1 LRNGAPVFP
10 AHLKGCGNTLR
21 PRRYYHEQL
30 EQTVAVPILNT
41 MPTMNTVHLF
51 FNCFLKAGRFWLAM
65 ALLLPVTATAQAP
78 TDVRGLPTLA
88 PLVNLVTPAVVNV
101 SVVTRAP
108 MEDNPLFRDPFFR
121 RFFNLPDRPQRQE
134 QAAGSGVIVDAARG
148 FILTN
153 NHVIKDA
160 EQVIITLKDRRQFPA
175 KLVGTDPG
183 TDIAVLQI
191 SAPNLS
197 ALRIGDSDVLQ
208 VGDYVMAIGNP
219 FGIGQTVT
227 SGIVS
232 ALGRSGLSVEG
243 YEDFIQTDASIN
255 PGNSGG
261 ALVNLRGEL
270 IGINTAIIGPAGG
283 NVGIGCAVPSA
294 MARAV
299 MEQIVRHGEVRRGR
313 LGIEMADVTL
323 DAQRK
328 LKLPSLD
335 GALIASVEAGSPAEK
350 AGLRQGD
357 IVIALNGR
365 PVRGPAELRARLGLT
380 PIGDDADMTIVREGG
395 QQRIR
400 ARIAAPQPAGK
411 GEALVVPQLPGMRVV
426 EIERGSPLYERL
438 RGGGLVVATVEANS
452 RALQAGFRPGD
463 IIYAVNRRRVQ
474 TVAEFQNLLRAAQQV
489 PSGGS
494 AERGYAVSLLRGD
507 FSMTIIIR

>member
-1 LRNGAPVFP
+1 MTHNS
-10 AHLKGCGNTLR
+10 
-21 PRRYYHEQL
+21 
-30 EQTVAVPILNT
+30 
-41 MPTMNTVHLF
+41 LF
-51 FNCFLKAGRFWLAM
+51 INNLFSRVGYSL
-65 ALLLPVTATAQAP
+65 ALLALWPASAVAQPAS
-78 TDVRGLPTLA
+78 DVRAMPTLA
-88 PLVNLVTPAVVNV
+88 PLVNQVTPAVVNI

-121 RFFNLPDRPQRQE
+121 RFFNLPDRPQRKE

-148 FILTN
+148 LVLTN

-160 EQVIITLKDRRQFPA
+160 EQIVVTLKDRRQFPA

-183 TDIAVLQI
+183 TDIALLQI
-191 SAPNLS
+191 SAQNLT
-197 ALRIGDSDVLQ
+197 ALRFGDSDALQ
-208 VGDYVMAIGNP
+208 VGDYVIAIGNP

-270 IGINTAIIGPAGG
+270 VGINTAIIGPAGG
-283 NVGIGCAVPSA
+283 NIGIGFAVPSA

-299 MEQIVRHGEVRRGR
+299 MEQVVRYGEVRRGR
-313 LGIEMADVTL
+313 LGIEMADLTVEI
-323 DAQRK
+323 QRK
-328 LKLPSLD
+328 LRLPSLD
-335 GALIASVEAGSPAEK
+335 GALIAKVDPGSPAAS
-350 AGLRQGD
+350 AGLREGD
-357 IVIALNGR
+357 VVTALNGR
-365 PVRGPAELRARLGLT
+365 TVRGYSDLRARLGLT
-380 PIGDDADMTIVREGG
+380 PVGEEIELSIVREGS

-400 ARIAAPQPAGK
+400 TRIAPPQPAAD
-411 GEALVVPQLPGMRVV
+411 GEGIVIAQLPGMRVV
-426 EIERGSPLYERL
+426 EIEPGSPLFQRL
-438 RGGGLVVATVEANS
+438 RGGGLVISAVEPGS

-474 TVAEFQNLLRAAQQV
+474 SAAEFQNLLR
-489 PSGGS
+489 S

-507 FSMTIIIR
+507 FSLTIIVR

>member
-1 LRNGAPVFP
+1 
-10 AHLKGCGNTLR
+10 
-21 PRRYYHEQL
+21 
-30 EQTVAVPILNT
+30 
-41 MPTMNTVHLF
+41 MPTMNSILLF
-51 FNCFLKAGRFWLAM
+51 LNNFLKPARIWALAV
-65 ALLLPVTATAQAP
+65 ALLPAIAAAQTTAPVDA
-78 TDVRGLPTLA
+78 RGLPTLA
-88 PLVNLVTPAVVNV
+88 PVVNLVTPAVVNV
-101 SVVTRAP
+101 SVVTRTP

-121 RFFNLPDRPQRQE
+121 RFFNLPDRPQPKE

-148 FILTN
+148 YILTN

-160 EQVIITLKDRRQFPA
+160 EQVIITLKDRRQFQA
-175 KLVGTDPG
+175 KLVGTDAG
-183 TDIAVLQI
+183 TDVAVLQI
-191 SAPNLS
+191 SAPNLT
-197 ALRIGDSDVLQ
+197 ALRIGDSDALQ
-208 VGDYVMAIGNP
+208 VGDYVLAIGNP

-283 NVGIGCAVPSA
+283 NVGIGFAVPSA

-299 MEQIVRHGEVRRGR
+299 MEQIVRYGEVRRGR
-313 LGIEMADVTL
+313 LGIEMADVPPEV
-323 DAQRK
+323 QRK
-328 LKLPSLD
+328 LRLPSLD
-335 GALIASVEAGSPAEK
+335 GALIASVEPGSPAER

-357 IVIALNGR
+357 VVTALNGR
-365 PVRGPAELRARLGLT
+365 AVRGFTDLRARLGLT
-380 PIGDDADMTIVREGG
+380 PVGDEVEMSIVRESG

-400 ARIAAPQPAGK
+400 TRIAAPQPAGN
-411 GEALVVPQLPGMRVV
+411 GDMLAVPQLPGMRVV
-426 EIERGSPLYERL
+426 EIERGSPLFERL
-438 RGGGLVVATVEANS
+438 RGGGLVVAAIEANS

-463 IIYAVNRRRVQ
+463 IIYAVNRKRVQ
-474 TVAEFQNLLRAAQQV
+474 TAAEFQGLLRAAQQV

-507 FSMTIIIR
+507 FSLTIIVR